1 MEAVLKNV
9 ANVVELLAVA
19 AWSSEVELWD
29 SLTLSR
35 AFQWAS
41 YCEHIFSRFH
51 TNQAIQKA
59 IDLELRMTNSRL
71 QSVFSDYTPVSFTDL
86 SQSQHLLLT
95 GLLKNPKISMSLMK
109 TLFDDSHPV
118 NKKNENGPEVTGM
131 CSKIIQC
138 KCACKIL
145 KPLTDTSGVGAD
157 AEVQGA
163 MLMERLHTLLS
174 KGSEACWIQHF
185 LDSVLLGSKPE
196 HFCQVIAAAL
206 LTVKSPDAQ
215 SDSVDF
221 LLDWLR
227 QKPTLLQHMCT
238 VLPAPLLK
246 DLTKEH
252 LGFRH
257 AHLAVLKKW
266 TSDMEYDINAGE
278 WVASSTDPTVTLKT
292 LAGHFLALIDSC
304 PSLAKTVSD
313 ELTALKVSDGD
324 YNVKGLSVWG
334 DLLSE
339 LQQSTS
345 STF

>member
-9 ANVVELLAVA
+9 ANVLELLAVA

-29 SLTLSR
+29 NLTLSR
-35 AFQWAS
+35 AFQWAT

-51 TNQAIQKA
+51 SNLSIQKA
-59 IDLELRMTNSRL
+59 IDLELQMTNNRL
-71 QSVFSDYTPVSFTDL
+71 QRVFSDYTPVSFADL
-86 SQSQHLLLT
+86 SQCQHLLLT
-95 GLLKNPKISMSLMK
+95 GLLKNPKIPISILK

-118 NKKNENGPEVTGM
+118 NEKKEDYPDVMGM

-138 KCACKIL
+138 KCACQVL
-145 KPLTDTSGVGAD
+145 KPLTDASSVGAD

-163 MLMERLHTLLS
+163 MLMERLHALLS
-174 KGSEACWIQHF
+174 KSSEACWIRHF

-196 HFCQVIAAAL
+196 HFCLVIAAAL
-206 LTVKSPDAQ
+206 LTVKSSDAL
-215 SDSVDF
+215 SDSVGF
-221 LLDWLR
+221 LLHWLE
-227 QKPTLLQHMCT
+227 QNPSLLQQMCSS
-238 VLPAPLLK
+238 LPAPLLK

-252 LGFRH
+252 LGFRD
-257 AHLAVLKKW
+257 AYLAVLKKW

-278 WVASSTDPTVTLKT
+278 WVTSSADPTVTLKT
-292 LAGHFLALIDSC
+292 LAGRFLALIDAC
-304 PSLAKTVSD
+304 PSFGKTVSD

-324 YNVKGLSVWG
+324 YDVRGLSVWA

-345 STF
+345 SVF